1 MFCVHMYASTVFK
14 MDSSLKNSVMNSYI
28 NEDSVTNN
36 LNVVTGLALT
46 YVHRIHT
53 TLSIICLP
61 K

>member
-1 MFCVHMYASTVFK
+1 MYASTVFK